1 MSKQPSINSD
11 AAVAAAIEKPKCGL
25 VMPIAAFGDYP
36 QSHWTSVES
45 ILREALDE
53 IGFEAKL
60 VSQETTSGVIHQRII
75 TNLYTNDI
83 VVCDVS
89 ARNPN
94 VMFELGM
101 RLAFDKPTVIIKDD
115 ETPFSFDISAIE
127 HLTYPRS
134 LKYAEI
140 VKFKKTL
147 GDFVTST
154 SGAAKSDPNY
164 STFLKHITGVKP
176 AKLNV
181 QEVPFQEFISK
192 QLDEIRSQIDGIKRS
207 SVSTNRNALTGAVFK
222 THNQN
227 KINMILDLTDISD
240 EKMDEIYNE
249 LIKHNI
255 VLDITRHSGTP
266 TSAAKAAFTIVL
278 GPGGVNELTRLLLR
292 NNIDPSR
299 IQIEVI

>member
-1 MSKQPSINSD
+1 MSKQPFSSRD

-25 VMPIAAFGDYP
+25 VMPIATFGDYP

-45 ILREALDE
+45 ILREALEE

-140 VKFKKTL
+140 VKFKRTL
-147 GDFVTST
+147 GEYVIST
-154 SGAAKSDPNY
+154 SNAAKADSNY
-164 STFLKHITGVKP
+164 STFLKHITGVRP

-192 QLDEIRSQIDGIKRS
+192 QLDEIRSQIEGMKRS
-207 SVSTNRNALTGAVFK
+207 ASPIIRDYSTAATSKYYSQNRTNV
-222 THNQN
+222 
-227 KINMILDLTDISD
+227 ILDLTEISE
-240 EKMDEIYNE
+240 EKLEVIMDEIS
-249 LIKHNI
+249 KKNI
-255 VLDITRHSGTP
+255 IIDINRQIASP
-266 TSAAKAAFTIVL
+266 TSSAKAVFTIF
-278 GPGGVNELTRLLLR
+278 PGAGNANDLMRSLVRQ
-292 NNIDPSR
+292 NIDPSR
-299 IQIEVI
+299 IQIEVM